1 MTNSPELP
9 KYKFVENVQSKV
21 GKENV
26 EDFYIG
32 MKSLTMFETHFNE
45 FVSRFDRYMEILK
58 FYWSH
63 RDNEVYKDLTAYVDL
78 LLVHIRAMCIENERY
93 GDNYTAQNFLE
104 SIGRKDLAENINN
117 VLSKGFWANQDD
129 GSLSVRESI
138 KICSDKYICHHD
150 SININDHTEIE
161 TTFARLND
169 PMFKHNMEYICTQI
183 IKNISSGFA
192 HLRELNF
199 KNP

>member
-32 MKSLTMFETHFNE
+32 MKALRMFEIHFNE
-45 FVSRFDRYMEILK
+45 FVSRFDRYMAILK

-117 VLSKGFWANQDD
+117 VLSKGFWANQDE
-129 GSLSVRESI
+129 GSLSVRDSI
-138 KICSDKYICHHD
+138 KI
-150 SININDHTEIE
+150 
-161 TTFARLND
+161 
-169 PMFKHNMEYICTQI
+169 
-183 IKNISSGFA
+183 
-192 HLRELNF
+192 
-199 KNP
+199 